1 MTHLDNKQSLASYL
15 SDGPRA
21 TARTNRSR
29 QTEAA
34 RDRTLQ
40 ALQVLSLLL
49 ELASVSLLNSKQSV

>member
-40 ALQVLSLLL
+40 AVTGT
-49 ELASVSLLNSKQSV
+49 

>member
-29 QTEAA
+29 QTKAA

-40 ALQVLSLLL
+40 AVTGT
-49 ELASVSLLNSKQSV
+49 